1 MRFGPVQRVVT
12 TTTRRESPDAEI
24 RPAIRADLLEVFRIE
39 QASFPQ
45 PWPFSAFEGFLDAPG
60 FLVAAA
66 GDGVVGYVVADTVPN
81 HGRPIGHVKD
91 IAVRPDRRGEG
102 LGASLLERALSI
114 LAGEGTSR
122 VKLEVRA
129 DNDEAI
135 RLYRGFGFSHHHTVP
150 RYYDDGEDALVMLR
164 GF

>member
-1 MRFGPVQRVVT
+1 MT
-12 TTTRRESPDAEI
+12 TTTPRETPDPEI
-24 RPAIRADLLEVFRIE
+24 RPAVRADLLEVFRIE

-45 PWPFSAFEGFLDAPG
+45 PWPFSAFERFLDAPG
-60 FLVAAA
+60 FLVALD
-66 GDGVVGYVVADTVPN
+66 DGVVGYVVADTVPN
-81 HGRPIGHVKD
+81 HGRPLGHVKD
-91 IAVRPDRRGEG
+91 IAVRPDQRGEG
-102 LGASLLERALSI
+102 VGATLLERALSV
-114 LAGEGTSR
+114 LAREGTSR

-129 DNDEAI
+129 GNDAAI

>member
-1 MRFGPVQRVVT
+1 MHLGPVRGAVT
-12 TTTRRESPDAEI
+12 TTTPRGTPDPELRHAV
-24 RPAIRADLLEVFRIE
+24 RADLLDVFRIE

-60 FLVAAA
+60 FLVALDD
-66 GDGVVGYVVADTVPN
+66 DGVVGYVVADTVPN
-81 HGRPIGHVKD
+81 HGRPLGHVKD

-102 LGASLLERALSI
+102 IGATLLERALSI

-122 VKLEVRA
+122 VKLEVRTG
-129 DNDEAI
+129 NEEAI

>member
-1 MRFGPVQRVVT
+1 MDPDPICGIVT
-12 TTTRRESPDAEI
+12 TTTPREAPAPEI
-24 RPAIRADLLEVFRIE
+24 RPAARADLLEVFRIE

-45 PWPFSAFEGFLDAPG
+45 PWPYSAFEGFLDAPG
-60 FLVAAA
+60 FLVAVG

-102 LGASLLERALSI
+102 IGASLLERALST

-129 DNDEAI
+129 GNDAAI
-135 RLYRGFGFSHHHTVP
+135 RLYRRFGFTHHHTVP
-150 RYYDDGEDALVMLR
+150 RYYDDGEDALVMVR

>member
-1 MRFGPVQRVVT
+1 
-12 TTTRRESPDAEI
+12 
-24 RPAIRADLLEVFRIE
+24 VFRIE

-60 FLVAAA
+60 FLVAVAEE
-66 GDGVVGYVVADTVPN
+66 GVVGYVVADTVPN
-81 HGRPIGHVKD
+81 HGRPLGHVKD

-102 LGASLLERALSI
+102 IGASLLERALAV
-114 LAGEGTSR
+114 LAREDTAR

-129 DNDEAI
+129 GNDAAI
-135 RLYRGFGFSHHHTVP
+135 RLYRGFGFTHHHTVP

>member
-1 MRFGPVQRVVT
+1 MHLHPVGASVT
-12 TTTRRESPDAEI
+12 TTTPREAPGLEI
-24 RPAIRADLLEVFRIE
+24 RPAMRADLLEVYRIE

-45 PWPFSAFEGFLDAPG
+45 PWPFGAFEAFLDAPG
-60 FLVAAA
+60 FLVAIAS
-66 GDGVVGYVVADTVPN
+66 DGVVGYVVADSMPN
-81 HGRPIGHVKD
+81 HGRPLGHVKD

-102 LGASLLERALSI
+102 IGAALLERALSV
-114 LAGEGTSR
+114 LAGEDTSR

-129 DNDEAI
+129 GNDEAI
-135 RLYRGFGFSHHHTVP
+135 RLYRGFGFTHRHTVP

>member
-1 MRFGPVQRVVT
+1 MSPAPVRAGVT
-12 TTTRRESPDAEI
+12 TTSPRGRPAPEI
-24 RPAIRADLLEVFRIE
+24 RPAVRADLLEVFRIE

-60 FLVAAA
+60 FLVAVAE
-66 GDGVVGYVVADTVPN
+66 DGVVGYVVADTVPN
-81 HGRPIGHVKD
+81 HGRSLGHVKD

-102 LGASLLERALSI
+102 VGASLLERALSV
-114 LAGEGTSR
+114 LAREDTSR

-129 DNDEAI
+129 GNDEAI
-135 RLYRGFGFSHHHTVP
+135 RLYREFGFTHHHTVP

>member
-1 MRFGPVQRVVT
+1 MT
-12 TTTRRESPDAEI
+12 TTPREAPAPEI
-24 RPAIRADLLEVFRIE
+24 RPAVRADLLEVFRIE

-45 PWPFSAFEGFLDAPG
+45 PWPYTAFEGFLDAPG
-60 FLVAAA
+60 FLVAVE
-66 GDGVVGYVVADTVPN
+66 DDSVVGYVVADTVPN
-81 HGRPIGHVKD
+81 HGRPLGHVKD

-102 LGASLLERALSI
+102 IGASLLERALSA
-114 LAGEGTSR
+114 LAHEGTSR

-129 DNDEAI
+129 GNDEAI
-135 RLYRGFGFSHHHTVP
+135 GLYRGFGFAHHHTVP

>member
-1 MRFGPVQRVVT
+1 M
-12 TTTRRESPDAEI
+12 
-24 RPAIRADLLEVFRIE
+24 
-39 QASFPQ
+39 
-45 PWPFSAFEGFLDAPG
+45 
-60 FLVAAA
+60 
-66 GDGVVGYVVADTVPN
+66 
-81 HGRPIGHVKD
+81 KD

-102 LGASLLERALSI
+102 IGATLLERALSI

-129 DNDEAI
+129 GNEGAI